1 MALCRASLMILFV
14 GVLLLNLMAVTPGCV
29 TVLKSFCAVY
39 TERTSEPCSLES
51 EPVIKFPVKLSTY
64 VIP

>member
-1 MALCRASLMILFV
+1 MTK
-14 GVLLLNLMAVTPGCV
+14 NLRMTVTSISYGPLSRFIND
-29 TVLKSFCAVY
+29 TLKSFCAVY